1 MESSVI
7 KILEEAREDGVLFNL
22 VKKQDEDIYD
32 LNVKVTRSSSKE
44 TWLAILKEH
53 KEEIIKIINN
63 EKINHERIEK
73 TKSRLRKGHTYF
85 MGVDDKIFK
94 IADKDELSSLEE
106 RMLKHLDTWIEIEA
120 EELRALYEYE
130 GCIYNDGKCPPMSR
144 VPVRCTYCY
153 ENSLAESAT

>member
-1 MESSVI
+1 MESVI
-7 KILEEAREDGVLFNL
+7 KILKDAREDGMSVRFIDENNL
-22 VKKQDEDIYD
+22 QVNGPTTARK
-32 LNVKVTRSSSKE
+32 
-44 TWLAILKEH
+44 WLPILKEH
-53 KEEIIKIINN
+53 KEEILKIVKN
-63 EKINHERIEK
+63 EAIHYERIEK

-130 GCIYNDGKCPPMSR
+130 GCIYNDGKCPPISR

-153 ENSLAESAT
+153 ENSVAESST

>member
-1 MESSVI
+1 MESVI
-7 KILEEAREDGVLFNL
+7 KILEDAREDGMSVRFI
-22 VKKQDEDIYD
+22 DEDKLQVYGPPSA
-32 LNVKVTRSSSKE
+32 KK
-44 TWLAILKEH
+44 WLPILKEH
-53 KEEIIKIINN
+53 KEEIIKIVKN
-63 EKINHERIEK
+63 EAIHYERIEK

-130 GCIYNDGKCPPMSR
+130 GCIYNDGKCPPISR

-153 ENSLAESAT
+153 ENSVAESSDKV

>member
-1 MESSVI
+1 MESVI
-7 KILEEAREDGVLFNL
+7 KILEDAREDGMSVILNIDTEGL
-22 VKKQDEDIYD
+22 IVKGIPKAE
-32 LNVKVTRSSSKE
+32 E
-44 TWLAILKEH
+44 TWIPILKEH
-53 KEEIIKIINN
+53 KHKIIQILKN

-94 IADKDELSSLEE
+94 IADKEELSELEE
-106 RMLKHLDTWIEIEA
+106 RMSKHLDTWIEIEA

-130 GCIYNDGKCPPMSR
+130 GCIYNDGKCPPISR

-153 ENSLAESAT
+153 ENSLAESST

>member
-1 MESSVI
+1 MESVI
-7 KILEEAREDGVLFNL
+7 KILKDAREYGMSVTVVDG
-22 VKKQDEDIYD
+22 DM
-32 LNVKVTRSSSKE
+32 LNVKGPQTQVAKA
-44 TWLAILKEH
+44 WLPILKEH
-53 KEEIIKIINN
+53 KDEILQIVKN
-63 EKINHERIEK
+63 EKINYERIEK
-73 TKSRLRKGHTYF
+73 VKSTLRKGHTYF

-106 RMLKHLDTWIEIEA
+106 RMLKHLDTWTEIEA

-130 GCIYNDGKCPPMSR
+130 GCIYNQGKCPPISR

>member
-1 MESSVI
+1 MESVI
-7 KILEEAREDGVLFNL
+7 KILEDAREDGMSVILNIDTEGL
-22 VKKQDEDIYD
+22 IVKGIPKAE
-32 LNVKVTRSSSKE
+32 E
-44 TWLAILKEH
+44 TWIPILKEH
-53 KEEIIKIINN
+53 KHKIIQILKN

-106 RMLKHLDTWIEIEA
+106 RMLKHLDTWTEIEA

-130 GCIYNDGKCPPMSR
+130 GCIYNDGKCPPISR

-153 ENSLAESAT
+153 ENSLAESST

>member
-1 MESSVI
+1 MEYI
-7 KILEEAREDGVLFNL
+7 TKILEDAREDGMS
-22 VKKQDEDIYD
+22 IS
-32 LNVKVTRSSSKE
+32 LNVQDFEGLTVKGNPKAE
-44 TWLAILKEH
+44 KTWIPILKEH
-53 KEEIIKIINN
+53 KHKIIQILKN

-73 TKSRLRKGHTYF
+73 IKSRLRKGHTYF

-106 RMLKHLDTWIEIEA
+106 RMLKHLDTWLEIEA

-130 GCIYNDGKCPPMSR
+130 GCIYNDGKCPPISR

-153 ENSLAESAT
+153 ENSVAESSDKV

>member
-1 MESSVI
+1 MESVV
-7 KILEEAREDGVLFNL
+7 KILEDAREDGMS
-22 VKKQDEDIYD
+22 IS
-32 LNVKVTRSSSKE
+32 LNVQDFEGLTVKGNPKAE
-44 TWLAILKEH
+44 KTWIPILKEH
-53 KEEIIKIINN
+53 KHKIIQILKN

-106 RMLKHLDTWIEIEA
+106 RMLKHLDTWTEIEA

-130 GCIYNDGKCPPMSR
+130 GCIYNDSKCPPLGR

>member
-1 MESSVI
+1 MESVI
-7 KILEEAREDGVLFNL
+7 KILEDAREDGMSVILNIDTEGL
-22 VKKQDEDIYD
+22 IVKGIPKAE
-32 LNVKVTRSSSKE
+32 E
-44 TWLAILKEH
+44 TWIPILKEH
-53 KEEIIKIINN
+53 KHKIIQILKN

-130 GCIYNDGKCPPMSR
+130 GCIYNDGKCPPISR

-153 ENSLAESAT
+153 ENSLAESST

>member
-1 MESSVI
+1 MESVI
-7 KILEEAREDGVLFNL
+7 KILEDAREDGMSVILNIDTEGL
-22 VKKQDEDIYD
+22 IVKGIPKAE
-32 LNVKVTRSSSKE
+32 E
-44 TWLAILKEH
+44 TWIPILKEH
-53 KEEIIKIINN
+53 KHKIIQILKN

-94 IADKDELSSLEE
+94 IADKDELSLLEA
-106 RMLKHLDTWIEIEA
+106 RMLKHLDTWTEIEA

-130 GCIYNDGKCPPMSR
+130 GCIYNDGKCPPISR

-153 ENSLAESAT
+153 ENSLAESST

>member
-1 MESSVI
+1 MEYI
-7 KILEEAREDGVLFNL
+7 TKILEDAREDGMS
-22 VKKQDEDIYD
+22 IS
-32 LNVKVTRSSSKE
+32 LNVQDFEGLTVKGNPKAE
-44 TWLAILKEH
+44 KTWIPILKEH
-53 KEEIIKIINN
+53 KHKIIQILKN

-94 IADKDELSSLEE
+94 IADKDELSTLEA
-106 RMLKHLDTWIEIEA
+106 RMLKHLDTWLEIEA
-120 EELRALYEYE
+120 EELRELYEYE
-130 GCIYNDGKCPPMSR
+130 GCIYNDSKCPPLSR

>member
-1 MESSVI
+1 MESVI
-7 KILEEAREDGVLFNL
+7 KILKDAREDGMSVRFIDENNL
-22 VKKQDEDIYD
+22 QVNGPTTARK
-32 LNVKVTRSSSKE
+32 
-44 TWLAILKEH
+44 WLPILKEH
-53 KEEIIKIINN
+53 KEEILKIVKN
-63 EKINHERIEK
+63 EAIHYERIEK

-130 GCIYNDGKCPPMSR
+130 GCIYNKGELFHVPKCPPMGR

-153 ENSLAESAT
+153 ENSVAESTT

>member
-1 MESSVI
+1 MESVI
-7 KILEEAREDGVLFNL
+7 KILEDAREDGMSVILNIDTERL
-22 VKKQDEDIYD
+22 IVKGIPKAE
-32 LNVKVTRSSSKE
+32 E
-44 TWLAILKEH
+44 TWIPILKEH
-53 KEEIIKIINN
+53 KHKIIQILKN

-94 IADKDELSSLEE
+94 IADKDELSLLEA
-106 RMLKHLDTWIEIEA
+106 RMLKHLDTWLEIEA

-130 GCIYNDGKCPPMSR
+130 GCIYNDGKCPPISR

-153 ENSLAESAT
+153 ENSLAESST

>member
-1 MESSVI
+1 MESVI
-7 KILEEAREDGVLFNL
+7 KILEDAREDGMSVILNIDTEGL
-22 VKKQDEDIYD
+22 IVKGIPKAE
-32 LNVKVTRSSSKE
+32 E
-44 TWLAILKEH
+44 TWIPILKEH
-53 KEEIIKIINN
+53 KHKIIQILKN

-106 RMLKHLDTWIEIEA
+106 RMLKHLDTWLEIEA

-130 GCIYNDGKCPPMSR
+130 GCIYNDGKCPPISR

-153 ENSLAESAT
+153 ENSLAESST